1 MVSSS
6 LRKGLAAWL
15 LGAALLAPALAQT
28 VLQLPEARGGGADL
42 RQALTLPA
50 GGKLRLER
58 LALGEQGAPT
68 LSADLQRINADST
81 TALLVVHSDSG
92 VTTSRPEPRAH
103 FTGQLVGEP
112 DSKVFVSIDN
122 QGAMRGIVRRGDEVF
137 VTDVGVPAGSDAS
150 VKASLST
157 AALRS
162 RKVDFS
168 ADAPSEPFV
177 CSVSNEFMDKHYVS
191 PTPTFLE
198 KWRDN
203 NQRSGTM
210 GLAANGVEALGAQRR
225 ADLII
230 ETDYELYQRL
240 GSSAAVHAY
249 VTDLLGY
256 ASSQYQTEIGARLNL
271 TQINVYTSSSADPW
285 SSTASTSALLDELQA
300 YWNAAAR
307 INQARHHVHLLSG
320 RNTGGGI
327 AYVDT
332 LDSGSKTYA
341 YGVSGSIT
349 GSFSASNPQVV
360 WDSVVV
366 AHEIG
371 HAFGSTHTHNF
382 DNPPMGSSQGGAID
396 CCVSGTSGQCVTQL
410 GGTSRSG
417 VLPGVGSTSGGTS
430 GTGAGTIM
438 SYCNLLSPG
447 LANVSFNFGTNHTR
461 GVNPWR
467 VASVL
472 QSSAQANLPLDSAVQ
487 NYTLSV
493 GRQGTGSG
501 TVSSSP
507 AGISCGSTC
516 SASFAANTQVTLTAQ
531 AAAGSTFAGWS
542 GACSGTSSSCNV
554 TLSSAS
560 NVTATFN
567 LASSTRLISLS
578 KSGSG
583 TGTVSS
589 SPSGLSCGSS
599 CSSAMGNFA
608 TSTAVTLSAQADS
621 GSTFAGWG
629 GACSGTG
636 SCTVAA
642 GTSSSSVSAVFN
654 TTGVVGGSVTLM
666 NQTGLAGAT
675 NNSASYSV
683 QVPAGATNLVVSTSG
698 GTGDV
703 DLFVKAGTAP
713 TLQSYD
719 CSSKNNGN
727 TESCG
732 IVSPAA
738 GTYHVLLN
746 GYAAYSGVSLRVTYR
761 TQTSKVTLNVSK
773 AGTGQGTVSSTSSVS
788 AQLPVTG
795 GAVDARIV
803 GGTAAQLG
811 SWPWQ
816 VRLNIT
822 TAQGSFLCGGTLVSD
837 QWVLTAAHCI
847 DNAGVTVSPSSVTVR
862 AGSLQK
868 DSGGVVLGVSS
879 IVKHHAYEPS
889 TYDNDIALL
898 RLSGA
903 MPLSSTVNVVAPL
916 SGSQESQLAST
927 NTLATVTGWGTTS
940 PGGSTSS
947 MLMQVQVPLLTS
959 SDCAAQSAYGS
970 TNISSNMICAGYPAG
985 GKDSCQGDSGGPL
998 VVSNGSG
1005 GHVLAGIVS
1014 WGNSCAQP
1022 NYPGVYTRVANYQP
1036 WIQKHTQLAL
1046 GAPLINCGSACSA
1059 TVDTG
1064 TTITLRA
1071 VASAGSSFAGW
1082 GGACSGTTD
1091 TCTVLLDSARN
1102 VTANFTGGT
1111 SAYTQQVVTMFAGY
1125 FGRPAA
1131 ASGQSYYEGLMTQSG
1146 GNYRI
1151 LVDDFYKSAESQA
1164 IYGGLGVSAQVTQV
1178 FRQLFS
1184 RDPLSS
1190 GLTYWTQQ
1198 VNQGVISVP
1207 EIAYT
1212 VAYNAADA
1220 DSAILNAKR
1229 RAALEFTKALAANSQ
1244 YANAYGQSLA
1254 LGRAY
1259 LNCVNG
1265 DAAADAAIARLP
1277 TTMAN
1282 MAAGVVAYT
1291 CP

>member
-6 LRKGLAAWL
+6 LRKGMAAWL
-15 LGAALLAPALAQT
+15 LGIALLAPAMAQT
-28 VLQLPEARGGGADL
+28 VLELPAARGGGTDL
-42 RQALTLPA
+42 RQALTVPA

-58 LALGEQGAPT
+58 LALGEQGTPT
-68 LSADLQRINADST
+68 MSADLQRINTDTT

-92 VTTSRPEPRAH
+92 VSTTRPEPRAH

-112 DSKVFVSIDN
+112 DSKVFVSIDS
-122 QGAMRGIVRRGDEVF
+122 QGAMRGIVRRGEEVF
-137 VTDVGVPAGSDAS
+137 VTDVSAPAGSGVS
-150 VKASLST
+150 GTASLST
-157 AALRS
+157 SALRS

-168 ADAPSEPFV
+168 VDSPAEPFV
-177 CSVSNEFMDKHYVS
+177 CSVNNEFIDKHYIP

-203 NQRSGTM
+203 HQRSGTM

-240 GSSAAVHAY
+240 GSSSAVHAY

-285 SSTASTSALLDELQA
+285 SSTTSASTLLDELQA
-300 YWNAAAR
+300 YWNASAR

-332 LDSGSKTYA
+332 LDSGSKAYA
-341 YGVSGSIT
+341 YGVSGSIS
-349 GSFSASNPQVV
+349 GNFSASNPQVV

-371 HAFGSTHTHNF
+371 HAFGSTHTHNY
-382 DNPPMGSSQGGAID
+382 DNPPLGSSQGGAID
-396 CCVSGTSGQCVTQL
+396 CCYSQASGQCASQL
-410 GGTSRSG
+410 GGIGRIG
-417 VLPGVGSTSGGTS
+417 VLPGIGSTSGGTP

-438 SYCNLLSPG
+438 SYCNQPSPG
-447 LANVSFNFGTNHTR
+447 ISNISFNFGTNHTR

-472 QSSAQANLPLDSAVQ
+472 QSSAQAYLPLDSAVQ

-493 GRQGTGSG
+493 SRQGTGSG
-501 TVSSSP
+501 TVTSSP

-516 SASFAANTQVTLTAQ
+516 SSSFSANTQVILTAQ
-531 AAAGSTFAGWS
+531 ATAGSTFAGWS

-554 TLSSAS
+554 TMASAS
-560 NVTATFN
+560 SVTATFN
-567 LASSTRLISLS
+567 LASSTRVISLT

-599 CSSAMGNFA
+599 CSSAMASFS
-608 TSTAVTLSAQADS
+608 STAAVTLSAQADS
-621 GSTFAGWG
+621 GSTFGGWG

-636 SCTVAA
+636 SCTIPA
-642 GTSSSSVSAVFN
+642 GTSSSSVSAAFN
-654 TTGVVGGSVTLM
+654 TSGVVGGSVTLL
-666 NQTGLAGAT
+666 NQTGLSGAT
-675 NNSASYSV
+675 NNNASFSV
-683 QVPAGATNLVVSTSG
+683 QVPSGATNLVVSTSG

-719 CSSKNNGN
+719 CLSQSTGN
-727 TESCG
+727 TENCG
-732 IVSPAA
+732 VASPSA
-738 GTYHVLLN
+738 GTYHVLLY

-761 TQTSKVTLNVSK
+761 MPSSKVTLSVTK

-788 AQLPVTG
+788 AQLPVTDKS
-795 GAVDARIV
+795 ADPRIV

-816 VRLNIT
+816 VQLSIT
-822 TAQGSFLCGGTLVSD
+822 NAQGSFLCGGSLVSD

-847 DNAGVTVSPSSVTVR
+847 DDAGVTVSPSSVTVR

-868 DSGGVVLGVSS
+868 DSGGVVRGVSS
-879 IVKHHAYEPS
+879 IVKHHAYEPI

-898 RLSGA
+898 RLSSA
-903 MPLSSTVNVVAPL
+903 MPLSSTVNVIAPL
-916 SGSQESQLAST
+916 SGSQEGQLATT

-947 MLMQVQVPLLTS
+947 VLMQVQVLLLTS
-959 SDCAAQSAYGS
+959 SACASQSAYGS
-970 TNISSNMICAGYPAG
+970 TNISNNMICAGYPTG

-998 VVSNGSG
+998 VVPNGSS

-1014 WGNSCAQP
+1014 WGNSCAQA

-1059 TVDTG
+1059 SVDTG

-1071 VASAGSSFAGW
+1071 VANAGSSFAGW
-1082 GGACSGTTD
+1082 GGACSGTAD
-1091 TCTVLLDSARN
+1091 TCTVSLDSARN
-1102 VTANFTGGT
+1102 VTANFSGGT
-1111 SAYTQQVVTMFAGY
+1111 SAYTQQVVTMFTGY

-1184 RDPLSS
+1184 RDPQPS

-1198 VNQGVISVP
+1198 VTQGVISVP

-1220 DSAILNAKR
+1220 DSAILGAKR
-1229 RAALEFTKALAANSQ
+1229 RAALEFSKALAANAQ
-1244 YANAYGQSLA
+1244 YASAYSQSLA

-1282 MAAGVVAYT
+1282 MAAGVITYT